1 MQESNDNE
9 LQLLITN
16 IKNAVV
22 AINGLNVTLKTV
34 FPQQGTTASTATSG
48 AATLPGNPVGF
59 LNVLISGTSYKIAY
73 YNV

>member
-16 IKNAVV
+16 IQNAVV

-34 FPQQGTTASTATSG
+34 FPQQGTTASTAT
-48 AATLPGNPVGF
+48 
-59 LNVLISGTSYKIAY
+59 IERKEWK
-73 YNV
+73 